1 MKPKTI
7 LLNRPILF
15 ATVVFLSFALYGC
28 SPSLVGE
35 NTAAYSMGYLHAR
48 LDSDMNSVYNASV
61 TGLEKLEIKVTDK
74 QKDVFGA
81 KVIGKTSDEQTIKIV
96 IKPISDTSTKVI
108 GETSDDQSI
117 KIKIEPMNDTS
128 STLSIHVGMIGN
140 EERSRAIYDQIRK
153 ELGTMARG

>member
-81 KVIGKTSDEQTIKIV
+81 KVIG
-96 IKPISDTSTKVI
+96 
-108 GETSDDQSI
+108 ETSDDQSI